1 MVKFYRRYEMIF
13 WIKLAFK
20 NIFRN
25 KQRTFLTLLPI
36 IFGVTLLIVMFS
48 LLDGLNRDSIDN
60 LINYES
66 ATLKIVSKNFSI
78 YDKKIDI
85 NRVGFLVPD
94 EITEF
99 LKNSKMVESFTPE
112 IIFTGNLSDGI
123 NRLPVIVKGIDFSSF
138 KKTFKTLEK
147 TYPKIDDFENG
158 ELLIGN
164 DVLKYLEINYDST
177 FIIQSRTS
185 GGTFDAF
192 DVKLLGVVS
201 TGNPN
206 IDRATTYVDIDQARN
221 FLHIGRKVSNIS
233 IKLKKETSLYDFMKS
248 FEKVLSKYPDLKLV
262 TWEDFAVEIK
272 AIDSAKRYS
281 SSILIFVFL
290 LIGGVG
296 IANTILL
303 SIYERYREIGTMRA
317 MGAPNNV
324 ILKMFLFEG
333 ATIGFLGSFIGMVL
347 GGLISLYLYKIGLD
361 FSSVIKDIDIGY
373 PIKNIFRGSFD
384 IISILKSGLF
394 GTFVGIIASFYPAR
408 RAIKENIIR
417 ILK

>member
-1 MVKFYRRYEMIF
+1 MLF

-25 KQRTFLTLLPI
+25 RQRTFLTLLPI
-36 IFGVTLLIVMFS
+36 VFGVTLLIVMFS
-48 LLDGLNRDSIDN
+48 LLDGLNRDSINN

-78 YDKKIDI
+78 FDKKIDI
-85 NRVGFLVPD
+85 NKVGFIVPD
-94 EITEF
+94 EIVEF
-99 LKNSKMVESFTPE
+99 LKNSKLVESFTPE
-112 IIFTGNLSDGI
+112 IIFTGDLSDGI
-123 NRLPVIVKGIDFSSF
+123 NRLPVLVKGIDFSSY

-147 TYPKIDDFENG
+147 TYPKIDDFENDK
-158 ELLIGN
+158 LLIGS
-164 DVLKYLEINYDST
+164 DLLKYFEINFDSIL
-177 FIIQSRTS
+177 IIQSRTS

-206 IDRATTYVDIDQARN
+206 IDRTTTYVDIEKARD
-221 FLHIGRKVSNIS
+221 FLNIGNKVSNIS
-233 IKLKKETSLYDFMKS
+233 IKLKKDSSLYDFMKS
-248 FEKVLSKYPDLKLV
+248 FENVLSKYPYLKLV
-262 TWEDFAVEIK
+262 TWEDFAVEIR

-281 SSILIFVFL
+281 GSILIFVFL

-303 SIYERYREIGTMRA
+303 SIYERFKEVGTMRA
-317 MGAPNNV
+317 MGAPNSV

-333 ATIGFLGSFIGMVL
+333 ATLGFLGSLIGMVL
-347 GGLISLYLYKIGLD
+347 GGLLSFYLYKVGLD
-361 FSSVIKDIDIGY
+361 FSSLIKDMDIGY
-373 PIKNIFRGSFD
+373 PIKNTFRGSFD
-384 IISILKSGLF
+384 LISIIKSGIF
-394 GTFVGIIASFYPAR
+394 GILIGIIASFYPSR

>member
-1 MVKFYRRYEMIF
+1 MLF

-25 KQRTFLTLLPI
+25 RQRTFLTLLPI
-36 IFGVTLLIVMFS
+36 VFGVTLLIVMFS
-48 LLDGLNRDSIDN
+48 LLDGLNRDSINN

-78 YDKKIDI
+78 FDKKIDI
-85 NRVGFLVPD
+85 NKVGFIVPD
-94 EITEF
+94 EIVEF
-99 LKNSKMVESFTPE
+99 LKNSKLVESFTPE
-112 IIFTGNLSDGI
+112 IIFTGDLSDGI
-123 NRLPVIVKGIDFSSF
+123 NRLPVLVKGIDFSSY

-147 TYPKIDDFENG
+147 TYPKIDDFENDK
-158 ELLIGN
+158 LLIGS
-164 DVLKYLEINYDST
+164 DLLKYFEINFDSIL
-177 FIIQSRTS
+177 IIQSKTS

-206 IDRATTYVDIDQARN
+206 IDRTTTYVDIEKARD
-221 FLHIGRKVSNIS
+221 FLNIGNKVSNIS
-233 IKLKKETSLYDFMKS
+233 IKLKKESSLYDFMKS
-248 FEKVLSKYPDLKLV
+248 FENVLSKYPYLKLV
-262 TWEDFAVEIK
+262 TWEDFAVEIR

-281 SSILIFVFL
+281 GSILIFVFL

-303 SIYERYREIGTMRA
+303 SIYERFKEVGTMRA
-317 MGAPNNV
+317 MGAPNSV

-333 ATIGFLGSFIGMVL
+333 ATLGFLGSLIGMVL
-347 GGLISLYLYKIGLD
+347 GGLLSFYLYKVGLD
-361 FSSVIKDIDIGY
+361 FSSLIKDMDIGY
-373 PIKNIFRGSFD
+373 PIKNTFRGSFD
-384 IISILKSGLF
+384 LISIIKSGIF
-394 GTFVGIIASFYPAR
+394 GILIGIIASFYPSR

>member
-1 MVKFYRRYEMIF
+1 MLF

-25 KQRTFLTLLPI
+25 RQRTFLTLLPI

-48 LLDGLNRDSIDN
+48 LLDGLNRDSINN

-78 YDKKIDI
+78 FDKKIDI
-85 NRVGFLVPD
+85 NKVGFIVPD
-94 EITEF
+94 EIVEF
-99 LKNSKMVESFTPE
+99 LKNSKLVESFTPE
-112 IIFTGNLSDGI
+112 IIFTGDLSDGI
-123 NRLPVIVKGIDFSSF
+123 NRLPVLVKGIDFSSY

-147 TYPKIDDFENG
+147 TYPKIDDFENDK
-158 ELLIGN
+158 LLIGS
-164 DVLKYLEINYDST
+164 DLLKYFEINFDSIL
-177 FIIQSRTS
+177 IIQSRTS

-206 IDRATTYVDIDQARN
+206 IDRTTTYVDIEKARD
-221 FLHIGRKVSNIS
+221 FLNIGNKVSNIS
-233 IKLKKETSLYDFMKS
+233 IKLKKESSLYDFMKS
-248 FEKVLSKYPDLKLV
+248 FENVLSKYPYLKLV
-262 TWEDFAVEIK
+262 TWEDFAVEIR

-281 SSILIFVFL
+281 GSILIFVFL

-303 SIYERYREIGTMRA
+303 SIYERFKEVGTMRA
-317 MGAPNNV
+317 MGAPNSV

-333 ATIGFLGSFIGMVL
+333 ATLGFLGSLIGMVL
-347 GGLISLYLYKIGLD
+347 GGLLSFYLYKVGLD
-361 FSSVIKDIDIGY
+361 FSSLIKDMDIGY
-373 PIKNIFRGSFD
+373 PIKNTFRGSFD
-384 IISILKSGLF
+384 LISIIKSGIF
-394 GTFVGIIASFYPAR
+394 GILIGIIASFYPSR

>member
-1 MVKFYRRYEMIF
+1 MLF

-25 KQRTFLTLLPI
+25 RQRTFLTLLPI

-48 LLDGLNRDSIDN
+48 LLDGLNRDSINN

-78 YDKKIDI
+78 FDKKIDI
-85 NRVGFLVPD
+85 NKVGFIVPD
-94 EITEF
+94 EIVEF
-99 LKNSKMVESFTPE
+99 LKNSKLVESFTPE
-112 IIFTGNLSDGI
+112 IIFTGDLSDGI
-123 NRLPVIVKGIDFSSF
+123 NRLPVLVKGIDFSSY

-147 TYPKIDDFENG
+147 TYPKIDDFENDK
-158 ELLIGN
+158 LLIGS
-164 DVLKYLEINYDST
+164 DLLKYFEINFDSIL
-177 FIIQSRTS
+177 IIQSRTS

-206 IDRATTYVDIDQARN
+206 IDRTTTYVDIEKARD
-221 FLHIGRKVSNIS
+221 FLNIGNKVSNIS
-233 IKLKKETSLYDFMKS
+233 IKLKKDSSLYDFMKS
-248 FEKVLSKYPDLKLV
+248 FENVLSKYPYLKLV
-262 TWEDFAVEIK
+262 TWEDFAVEIR

-281 SSILIFVFL
+281 GSILIFVFL

-303 SIYERYREIGTMRA
+303 SIYERFKEVGTMRA
-317 MGAPNNV
+317 MGAPNSV

-333 ATIGFLGSFIGMVL
+333 ATLGFLGSLIGMVL
-347 GGLISLYLYKIGLD
+347 GGLLSFYLYKVGLD
-361 FSSVIKDIDIGY
+361 FSSLIKDMDIGY
-373 PIKNIFRGSFD
+373 PIKNTFRGSFD
-384 IISILKSGLF
+384 LISIIKSGIF
-394 GTFVGIIASFYPAR
+394 GILIGIIASFYPSR